1 MLWQMR
7 GIPPG
12 RPPRQGRLKSM
23 IVGAPGE
30 RFAIDLCGPYPSSS
44 GYKYIFTALCVYS
57 KYGIC
62 VPIRNKEASTV
73 AKALVE
79 HVFLRYGLCSEI
91 LSDLG
96 LEFNN
101 EIMNELL
108 HLLGVNRLRTSGYR
122 PQTNGTVEVW
132 HRTLHS
138 MIAKLVDEGQRNW
151 SSLLPYVTFC
161 YNATGHSATGF
172 PPFLFFTDG
181 CPSGPSTWFCQMSLR
196 NRLPSRSTPPRSWT
210 GCSTYRP

>member
-1 MLWQMR
+1 M
-7 GIPPG
+7 
-12 RPPRQGRLKSM
+12 
-23 IVGAPGE
+23 
-30 RFAIDLCGPYPSSS
+30 
-44 GYKYIFTALCVYS
+44 
-57 KYGIC
+57 
-62 VPIRNKEASTV
+62 V

-161 YNATGHSATGF
+161 YNATEHSATGF
-172 PPFLFFTDG
+172 PPFFVLHGRMPLWTVDLVLPDVSEEPLTVPEYTAKIVDRLQHVSALVRENLHAAASSASRRPDRKPLTWG
-181 CPSGPSTWFCQMSLR
+181 TRSGFSTLGNMSVKR
-196 NRLPSRSTPPRSWT
+196 QSGSRTTRLKATSHKNSTMCLTS
-210 GCSTYRP
+210 